1 LGSSQPQ
8 IRLDYKP
15 ENKSVLRRARPP
27 AHWLASAL
35 ALPVIGGIVALM
47 GGTTGQSSTQHAPVL
62 ASLTPQTRVLELP
75 PLSDFR
81 ASVADAAPAAD
92 DTTTLRLQIARGD
105 TLDQLFRKN
114 GLSVTQLQEM
124 LALPAAKASLR
135 LVKPGDVL
143 AIRTDAEGIVE
154 LTRRV
159 DEAHTLTIE
168 RQGTGF
174 AAHTVEDVLEHRVTQ
189 AHAVIDSSLFNAGK
203 KAGVSDRIVLE
214 LAGIFAWDID
224 FVLDI
229 REGDDFTVVY
239 EQVFR
244 DGEYLRDG
252 EIVAAEFTNAGDTFR
267 ALRFAAEGAEDASYY
282 TPDGLPLRKAFLRA
296 PLEFTRISSEFNPR
310 RRHPILNTIRA
321 HKGVDYA
328 APAGTPVKAAGDG
341 KVLLAGRKGG
351 YGNCIVLQHGGNV
364 TTLYGHL
371 SRFASNVRNGTRV
384 RQGQTIGFVGMTGL
398 ATAPHLHYEYRI
410 AEVHQNPRTVKLP
423 QADPIAPA
431 EKPAFLAQAAPLLER
446 LALVRATQV
455 AQIDPGS

>member
-1 LGSSQPQ
+1 MGSSQAQ

-15 ENKSVLRRARPP
+15 EDKPALRRARPP
-27 AHWLASAL
+27 VHWLVSAL
-35 ALPVIGGIVALM
+35 ALPVIGTLIAVM
-47 GGTTGQSSTQHAPVL
+47 GGTAGQSSTPTGPVL
-62 ASLTPQTRVLELP
+62 ATLTPQIRQLALP
-75 PLSDFR
+75 PLSDYR
-81 ASVADAAPAAD
+81 SPAPEAPAAAD
-92 DTTTLRLQIARGD
+92 DTTTLRLRVNRGD

-114 GLSVTQLQEM
+114 GLSVTQLQQM
-124 LALPAAKASLR
+124 LALPAAKTSLR

-143 AIRTDAEGIVE
+143 DIRTDADGIVT
-154 LTRRV
+154 LSRRI

-168 RQGTGF
+168 REGTGF
-174 AAHTVEDVLEHRVTQ
+174 TAHTVEDVLEHRLTQ
-189 AHAVIDSSLFNAGK
+189 AYAVIDSSLFNAGK

-214 LAGIFAWDID
+214 LASIFAWDID

-239 EQVFR
+239 EQIFR

-252 EIVAAEFTNAGDTFR
+252 EIVAAEFTNAGTTYR
-267 ALRFAAEGAEDASYY
+267 ALRFQAEGAEDASYY
-282 TPDGLPLRKAFLRA
+282 TPDGRPLRKAFLRA
-296 PLEFTRISSEFNPR
+296 PLEFTRISSDFNPR

-371 SRFASNVRNGTRV
+371 SRFAPGIRNGTRV

-410 AEVHQNPRTVKLP
+410 ADVHQNPRTVKLP
-423 QADPIAPA
+423 QADPIPA
-431 EKPAFLAQAAPLLER
+431 KDKPAFLAQAAPLLER
-446 LALVRATQV
+446 LALVRATRV
-455 AQIDPGS
+455 AQAESST